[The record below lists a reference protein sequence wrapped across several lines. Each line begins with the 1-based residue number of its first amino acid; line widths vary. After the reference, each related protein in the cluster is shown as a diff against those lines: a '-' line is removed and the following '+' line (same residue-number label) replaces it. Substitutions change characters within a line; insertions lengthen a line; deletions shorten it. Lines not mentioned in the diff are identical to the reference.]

1 MNTRIIEYLSSDH
14 ILLVKLKNVPFQYA
28 DLKLYRLQFWTFS
41 NVILH
46 LECTGNVY
54 SIKIWWHLFLFVH
67 PPWSNVHWHV
77 QLRKSSAAFCLISTF
92 LMPSINYKSFT
103 FQSDNFL
110 KIWGLDQEWHQ
121 HPRVT
126 MCFWHTIHQSTPWKS
141 KGLSTNG
148 PNFHMICQ
156 YPVVGMF
163 KL

>member
-1 MNTRIIEYLSSDH
+1 MNTRIIDFLSSDQ
-14 ILLVKLKNVPFQYA
+14 ILLVKIKNASFQNT
-28 DLKLYRLQFWTFS
+28 DLTLYRLQFWTFS

-46 LECTGNVY
+46 LEQGNAY
-54 SIKIWWHLFLFVH
+54 LIKIWRHWFLLVH
-67 PPWSNVHWHV
+67 PPWSSVHWHV

-110 KIWGLDQEWHQ
+110 KAWSDQEWLQ

-126 MCFWHTIHQSTPWKS
+126 MCFWHTKHPSTPWKS

-156 YPVVGMF
+156 FPVVIMF